1 MFSTVLESEYVQ
13 FFLQL
18 SSLQVQPHTYFATVH
33 KYDRA
38 QFINVTA
45 EAGFLTLLIR
55 TTTPS
60 TRGIPTGR
68 KHRAKLSVSVVPS
81 N

>member
-1 MFSTVLESEYVQ
+1 LPLLKF
-13 FFLQL
+13 
-18 SSLQVQPHTYFATVH
+18 QPSYFATVH

-45 EAGFLTLLIR
+45 EEGFLTLLFR

-60 TRGIPTGR
+60 THGIPTGR
-68 KHRAKLSVSVVPS
+68 KQCQAECFCGTK
-81 N
+81 